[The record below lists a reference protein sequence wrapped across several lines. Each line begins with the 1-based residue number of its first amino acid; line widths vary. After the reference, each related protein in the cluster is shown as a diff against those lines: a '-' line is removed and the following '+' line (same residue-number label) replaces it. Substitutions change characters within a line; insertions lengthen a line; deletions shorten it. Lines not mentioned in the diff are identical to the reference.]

1 MAGNLTKT
9 AVERLSAPQSG
20 YLLIWDPEL
29 KGFGLRVT
37 AGGAKSWVL
46 QTRIRGRSHR
56 LTIGKFP
63 GVTPEVARKTA
74 TKLIGQVA
82 NDGDPVADRSR
93 AKVASITLERAFTE
107 YTETRRRKKDGKSL
121 KPRTRSD
128 MLSALD
134 ESFEDWKK
142 RPIASITR
150 DMVQRRYQLRV
161 QVSVARTN
169 VAFRYLRAVLNYA
182 MAAYRDSEGRP
193 VMMDNPVRVLSEA
206 SKWHGVEAR
215 TSVLS
220 PDDLK
225 TWVPAV
231 LALAETPDRP
241 PGKGKEIPRLRHG
254 EVFRDLLLF
263 LALTGCRRGEALQLR
278 IQDVDLDGGT
288 VTFPDTKNR
297 RDHRLPLTPYL
308 RKLLELRIRQAQ
320 GKALVFSSPFDGAP
334 TRNLRHALARV
345 KTATGLAFSPHD
357 LRRLTASSLE
367 RLAVPV
373 YTIKAVLNHLPGA
386 NDVTGGYVQ
395 VDEAMKLDALTKLE
409 GFILRSEIS
418 SPKVV
423 PLKAFRA

>member
-9 AVERLSAPQSG
+9 AVERLSAPQRG

-37 AGGAKSWVL
+37 ASGAKSWVL
-46 QTRIRGRSHR
+46 QTRIKGRSHR
-56 LTIGKFP
+56 LTIGRFP
-63 GVTPEVARKTA
+63 GVTPEVARKAA

-82 NDGDPVADRSR
+82 NDGDPVADWSR

-128 MLSALD
+128 MLNAMD
-134 ESFEDWKK
+134 QAFEDWKK
-142 RPIASITR
+142 RPLASITR
-150 DMVQRRYQLRV
+150 DMVQKRYQLRV
-161 QVSVARTN
+161 KSSVARTN
-169 VAFRYLRAVLNYA
+169 LAFRYLRAVINSA
-182 MAAYRDSEGRP
+182 MATYRDSEGRP
-193 VMMDNPVRVLSEA
+193 VLIDNPVRVLSEA
-206 SKWHGVEAR
+206 SKWHGIEAK

-241 PGKGKEIPRLRHG
+241 TGKGKQIPRLRHG

-263 LALTGCRRGEALQLR
+263 LALTGCRRGEAMNLR
-278 IQDVDLDGGT
+278 IQDVDLAGGT

-308 RKLLELRIRQAQ
+308 RKLLERRIHQAQ

-345 KTATGLAFSPHD
+345 KTATGLTFSPHD

-395 VDEAMKLDALTKLE
+395 VDEDMKLDALTKLE
-409 GFILRSEIS
+409 GFILGTGKTGRKVSNLRSV
-418 SPKVV
+418 K
-423 PLKAFRA
+423 